1 MKQRKEKNDKS
12 NIIEETNA
20 KRWKGWEKI
29 PVYGLCIFLIISMG
43 FVAVAS
49 IIETSVEVKDKSEKI
64 IYVYDNIFINIL
76 FLIVVIVITY
86 FLYTK
91 FYDQLKKINEK
102 YILIAIFVYT
112 LVIGLVW
119 VLNVQSIPAT
129 DSGTVFKAA
138 VGAAKDNF
146 DFIKSNNNSYLE
158 NLNYFKV
165 VPFQLGFVFISEII
179 YRIFGTGSAISLEVI
194 NVVALAIM
202 YVVLLKMSKLLFES
216 KGVQFILAIFLAMTI
231 QPILL
236 CGFAYGNIIGF
247 SAAIVTCYFTMLFLN
262 KKGKI
267 SIVYLVI
274 AVVCVTLS
282 ILAKYNNMICVIAI
296 VIAVALYVIKNKQW
310 VKSVSIL
317 LILIVPILSQNLVIS
332 SYESRAGIDFGEGL
346 GQMSYLD
353 VGLGKSQ
360 KAPGWYSRKHYN
372 IYRKTNGDRE
382 ESDKLAKKE
391 ISERLTY
398 FKEHPGYT
406 VGFFTGKIVSQ
417 WNEPE
422 YDSIWV
428 TRVKKHYNG
437 EVKQGSILYS
447 IYWGKLG
454 DYLHIFCDKTQMLMF
469 VLFVVAMIAMMKR
482 RQKIET
488 SMLMLILVGAFLYHL
503 LFEGKSQYIAT
514 YYILISFFA
523 SYGMFRSLNYI
534 RGKHETIRRKN

>member
-1 MKQRKEKNDKS
+1 MDIKKC
-12 NIIEETNA
+12 
-20 KRWKGWEKI
+20 KGWERI
-29 PVYGLCIFLIISMG
+29 LFLGLCIFLIISMG
-43 FVAVAS
+43 FVAIAS
-49 IIETSVEVKDKSEKI
+49 IIQTSVESIDKSEKI
-64 IYVYDNIFINIL
+64 TYVNDNIFINIL
-76 FLIVVIVITY
+76 FLIVVIGIAY
-86 FLYTK
+86 ILYRK

-138 VGAAKDNF
+138 VGAAKNNF
-146 DFIKSNNNSYLE
+146 DVIKSNNNSYLE

-165 VPFQLGFVFISEII
+165 VPFQLGFVFISEIV
-179 YRIFGTGSAISLEVI
+179 YRIFGTSTAIPMEVI

-202 YVVLLKMSKLLFES
+202 YVALLKISKLLFNS
-216 KGVQFILAIFLAMTI
+216 KGVQFILAIFLAMTS

-236 CGFAYGNIIGF
+236 CGFAYGNILGF
-247 SAAIVTCYFTMLFLN
+247 SASIVACYFTMLFLKSKN
-262 KKGKI
+262 KK
-267 SIVYLVI
+267 SIVYLVV
-274 AVVCVTLS
+274 AVVCITISV
-282 ILAKYNNMICVIAI
+282 LAKYNSMICVIAI
-296 VIAVALYVIKNKQW
+296 VIGIALYVIKHKQW
-310 VKSVSIL
+310 VKSAAIL
-317 LILIVPILSQNLVIS
+317 LILIIPILSQNLVIS

-353 VGLGKSQ
+353 VGLGKSK

-372 IYRKTNGDRE
+372 IYRKTNGDRK
-382 ESDKLAKKE
+382 ESDKLAKQE
-391 ISERLTY
+391 VLDRLTY
-398 FKEHPGYT
+398 FRKHPGYT
-406 VGFFTGKIVSQ
+406 VGFFSGKIVSQ

-422 YDSIWV
+422 YDSVWV

-437 EVKQGSILYS
+437 EVKKGTTLYS

-469 VLFVVAMIAMMKR
+469 VLFIVAMIAIMRK
-482 RQKIET
+482 RQKIEI
-488 SMLMLILVGAFLYHL
+488 SMLMLIIVGAFMYHL

-523 SYGMFRSLNYI
+523 SYGMFNLLKYI